1 VGLTQAHG
9 AALAAAMTVFFAAE
23 PTLAQAQG
31 AAAQTPSGLFP
42 QAGRP
47 YFLAGRVVLEDGS
60 PPPEPVPIV
69 RSCGSGAGVPLGF
82 TDTKG
87 RFTFGAGTDSSA
99 MMDVQNRDST
109 NPFASGYSDPMG
121 CELRAVATGFSSDAV
136 SLGTQRL
143 LDSPDVGVIVL
154 RRLEGIRGSTF
165 SETTL
170 RAKEGARKAFE
181 NGRQLSRKEKYDEA
195 AREFEKAVQAA
206 PGFAAAWFELGLV
219 RQLRGRIEEARKAY
233 RASVA
238 ADPEFVKPYRQ
249 LAVLSFQ
256 EQDWPAVLEA
266 TDRLL
271 WLDPISYA
279 DAYSY
284 DAVARL
290 YTGQLEKA
298 EKSAREA
305 SRLDPD
311 FKIPRSRYVLA
322 AVLIEKRDYS
332 GAATALRDYIAHA
345 SPGPELEQA
354 RSMLSQLDARQDSS
368 PSTTPR

>member
-1 VGLTQAHG
+1 
-9 AALAAAMTVFFAAE
+9 MTVLAAE
-23 PTLAQAQG
+23 PTFAQAPGG
-31 AAAQTPSGLFP
+31 AAQAPSGPFP
-42 QAGRP
+42 QTGRP
-47 YFLAGRVVLEDGS
+47 YFLAGAVVLEDGS
-60 PPPEPVPIV
+60 PPPEPVAIV
-69 RSCGSGAGVPLGF
+69 RSCGGRAGVPLGF

-87 RFTFGAGTDSSA
+87 RFSLGSVTDTSA
-99 MMDVQNRDST
+99 AMDVQNQDSA
-109 NPFASGYSDPMG
+109 NPFASGYEDPMG

-136 SLGTQRL
+136 SLGTRRL

-154 RRLEGIRGSTF
+154 RRLAGVRGSTF
-165 SETTL
+165 SVTTL

-181 NGRQLSRKEKYDEA
+181 DGRELGRKKKYDEA
-195 AREFEKAVQAA
+195 AREYEKALKAA

-219 RQLRGRIEEARKAY
+219 RQIQGRIDEARKAY
-233 RASVA
+233 RESVT

-249 LAVLSFQ
+249 LAVLAFQ

-271 WLDPISYA
+271 WLDPASYA
-279 DAYSY
+279 DAYAY

-298 EKSAREA
+298 ENSAREA

-322 AVLIEKRDYS
+322 AVLIEKKDYS
-332 GAATALRDYIAHA
+332 GAASALREYIAHA
-345 SPGPELEQA
+345 APGPELEQA
-354 RSMLSQLDARQDSS
+354 RSMLSQLDARP
-368 PSTTPR
+368 PSAASATPR